1 MAALRE
7 KLIRLAHENP
17 GKIRNAILPLLQQ
30 EKTAAEP
37 VRADVYIKSRAI
49 FKGQRWPIEEGKNPK
64 YEYAGLLKLGHAS
77 GWDDVEVTMQTDG
90 TGGVTDLKIREKRR
104 GAIAEHKVED
114 AMIEMLISKN
124 WP

>member
-1 MAALRE
+1 MASLRG

-17 GKIRNAILPLLQQ
+17 GKIREAILPLLQ
-30 EKTAAEP
+30 EKIAAEP

-49 FKGQRWPIEEGKNPK
+49 FKGQRWPLGEGKTPD
-64 YEYAGLLKLGHAS
+64 YEYAGSLKLGHAS
-77 GWDDVEVTMQTDG
+77 GWDDVEVTMRTDG
-90 TGGVTDLKIREKRR
+90 LGGVTDLKIREKRK

-114 AMIEMLISKN
+114 AMIEMLISKK